1 VEYYILILQEANG
14 DHMELTP
21 IQKDILIALIN
32 LQREKDRAIKGEEI
46 AEIINRNPGTVRNQM
61 QSLKVLELVE
71 GVPGPKGGYKATG
84 EAYEALNVTA
94 MENEA
99 MVPIYRNGEVVEGAT
114 VAEISFTT
122 VRHPDL
128 CHGMIKVLGNIRTF
142 EQGDLVQMGPTPVNR
157 LIVRGEIVGRDDTEN
172 TLVFSINEM
181 ISLPKKPVRYYSS
194 KNFIAV
200 NLNTSIKDAAA
211 MLSQSNIHGAPV
223 EDNGSIVGVITF
235 KDIGQALAKG
245 SMDAKVKDIMA
256 MDLVTIDSEASL
268 IDAVKLFNA
277 HGVGFIIVTYD
288 GVPKSVLS
296 KTDVLHELA
305 VY

>member
-1 VEYYILILQEANG
+1 
-14 DHMELTP
+14 MELTP

-32 LQREKDRAIKGEEI
+32 LQREKGRAVKGEEI

-61 QSLKVLELVE
+61 QSLKVLQLVE

-84 EAYEALNVTA
+84 EAYEALNITA
-94 MENEA
+94 MDNEA
-99 MVPIYRNGEVVEGAT
+99 LVPIYRNGEIVEGAT

-128 CHGMIKVLGNIRTF
+128 CHGMIKVLGNIRSF

-157 LIVRGEIVGRDDTEN
+157 LVVRGEIVGRDDTGN

-181 ISLPKKPVRYYSS
+181 ISLPKKPVRYYA
-194 KNFIAV
+194 NRNVFTI
-200 NLNTSIKDAAA
+200 NLNNTIKEAATL
-211 MLSQSNIHGAPV
+211 LSQNNIYGAPV
-223 EDNGSIVGVITF
+223 EENGNIVGTLTL
-235 KDIGQALAKG
+235 KDIGRVLSKG
-245 SMDAKVKDIMA
+245 DMDTKVKDVMKT
-256 MDLVTIDSEASL
+256 DLITIDSEASL
-268 IDAVKLFNA
+268 IDAVKIFDANPIIA
-277 HGVGFIIVTYD
+277 FIIVTYD
-288 GVPKSVLS
+288 GVAKSILS